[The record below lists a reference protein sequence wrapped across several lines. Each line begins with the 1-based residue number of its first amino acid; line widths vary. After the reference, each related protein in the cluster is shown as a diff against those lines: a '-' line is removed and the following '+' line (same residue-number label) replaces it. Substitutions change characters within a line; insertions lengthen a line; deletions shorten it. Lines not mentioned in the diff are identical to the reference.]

1 MPAPEQKTFKS
12 FDKFGLE
19 PFADKLRDYLLTESQ
34 FVGGSFVLS
43 LNSEFGSGKTTF
55 FTCGLIS
62 LPPSRVHLRSC
73 T

>member
-1 MPAPEQKTFKS
+1 MSQKEKTFAD

-19 PFADKLRDYLLTESQ
+19 AFADKLTQFLLVESK
-34 FVGGSFVLS
+34 FVEGSFVLS

-55 FTCGLIS
+55 GLNDI
-62 LPPSRVHLRSC
+62 LHKAMKLY